1 MTIFLK
7 PTCAGDVKQRIYFEK
22 PKVCL
27 TNALHVIRT
36 FFSGTFCV
44 NETFSRQLSDW
55 LKSNWSYSTA
65 FYPGESKFSKIMEFR
80 VKEATQLLPENGG
93 KFQITSYP
101 QGIGKIPV
109 ISVLIS
115 FYD

>member
-1 MTIFLK
+1 MHKFK
-7 PTCAGDVKQRIYFEK
+7 
-22 PKVCL
+22 
-27 TNALHVIRT
+27 H

-65 FYPGESKFSKIMEFR
+65 FYPGESKFSKIFEYR

-93 KFQITSYP
+93 KFQITLYP
-101 QGIGKIPV
+101 QGIGKMRVFSI
-109 ISVLIS
+109 IS
-115 FYD
+115 FKFVNDLDSESRNYIF